1 MVIYRMNNSERLCN
15 IQDELAYL
23 NDKVNHETRFI
34 KSILHKIIE
43 ELRQLQEK
51 KSSIEGD

>member
-1 MVIYRMNNSERLCN
+1 MNNSERLCN
-15 IQDELAYL
+15 IQDELVYL

-43 ELRQLQEK
+43 ELRQIQEK
-51 KSSIEGD
+51 KTLIEADK